1 MCFMFS
7 SIPILISEEYST
19 LFAYD
24 TIVIMQEGVVD
35 SLELVTPAT
44 LWIGFVLVF
53 GVFALISA
61 ILLYHWHKYT
71 FEKRIA
77 KKAMTLYFSVSG
89 VFLLLL
95 IVSLLSLTL

>member
-1 MCFMFS
+1 
-7 SIPILISEEYST
+7 
-19 LFAYD
+19 
-24 TIVIMQEGVVD
+24 MQEGGLD

-44 LWIGFVLVF
+44 LWLGFALVF
-53 GVFALISA
+53 GVFAIISA

-71 FEKRIA
+71 FNKGTA

-89 VFLLLL
+89 IFILLL